1 MPNRLRRMRRN
12 ESLRALVR
20 ETSVQVTDL
29 IYPIFVREEATEP
42 EPILSM
48 PGQFRWPLSKV
59 AEVAKEVSALGIP
72 AILIFGLPAEKDDMA
87 SSAYDAN
94 GIVQHAIREAKEA
107 APNLIVMTDVC
118 VCAYVPH
125 GHCGVLNGHEVDND
139 ATLPLLAK
147 MAVSHAQAGADVVAP
162 SSMMDAQVGA
172 LRSALNQEGF
182 KDVAVM
188 AYSAK
193 FSSAFYGPFREAA
206 DSAPS
211 FGDRASYQHD
221 YANARHAR
229 RELLQDVEEGADIL
243 MVKPGLAYLD
253 IVLRARELSDLPIAA
268 YAVSGEYSM
277 IKAAAERGWLDERKI
292 VLETLTAFRRAGADL
307 IITYHAKEAANW
319 LNNN

>member
-1 MPNRLRRMRRN
+1 MRRT

-20 ETSVQVTDL
+20 ETHVQASDL
-29 IYPIFVREEATEP
+29 IYPIFVREGQTEA

-48 PGQFRWPLSKV
+48 PGQSRLPVSHL
-59 AEVAKEVSALGIP
+59 AAAAKEIQDLGIG
-72 AILIFGLPAEKDDMA
+72 AVLLFGLPSHKDDDA
-87 SSAYDAN
+87 SSSRDPN
-94 GIVQHAIREAKEA
+94 GVVQNAIRAIKDA
-107 APNLIVMTDVC
+107 TPDLVVMTDVC
-118 VCAYVPH
+118 VCAYMPH
-125 GHCGVLNGHEVDND
+125 GHCGVLKGNIVDNE
-139 ATLPLLAK
+139 ASLPLLAQ
-147 MAVSHAQAGADVVAP
+147 MAVSHAEAGADVVAP
-162 SSMMDAQVGA
+162 SSMMDEQVGA
-172 LRSALNQEGF
+172 LRTALNQTGF
-182 KDVAVM
+182 RDTAVM

-221 YANARHAR
+221 YANARHAQ
-229 RELLQDVEEGADIL
+229 RELIEDIAEGADIL
-243 MVKPGLAYLD
+243 MVKPGIAYLD

-277 IKAAAERGWLDERKI
+277 IKAAAERGWLDEKKI

-307 IITYHAKEAANW
+307 VITYHAKEAAKW